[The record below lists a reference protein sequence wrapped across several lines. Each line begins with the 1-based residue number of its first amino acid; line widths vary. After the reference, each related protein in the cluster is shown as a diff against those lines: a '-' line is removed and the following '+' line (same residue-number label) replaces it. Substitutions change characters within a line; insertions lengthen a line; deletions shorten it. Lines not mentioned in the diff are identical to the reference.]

1 MLKTDTIEQPVKK
14 KKGPA
19 KGTVYRSK
27 PGVPKGTINNPNGRP
42 KGVPNKI
49 SASKILQAIEDK
61 VGVPFEIALA
71 NDYDMVRK
79 SGDLGVL
86 QRFTHMIL
94 NKVIADKTEIT
105 FNHELQ
111 LESMVESLRMSFQ
124 DPNIIDIDLTQVN
137 EIPLTQEINNGKE
150 K

>member
-1 MLKTDTIEQPVKK
+1 MITILTQENTTTANKPEKIRKK
-14 KKGPA
+14 RSGGP
-19 KGTVYRSK
+19 
-27 PGVPKGTINNPNGRP
+27 PKGTINNPNGRP
-42 KGVPNKI
+42 KGTPNKI

-71 NDYDMVRK
+71 HDYDAARK

-94 NKVIADKTEIT
+94 NKVIADKTELTI
-105 FNHELQ
+105 NHELQ
-111 LESMVESLRMSFQ
+111 LESMVETLRMSFQ
-124 DPNIIDIDLTQVN
+124 DPNIIDVNVN
-137 EIPLTQEINNGKE
+137 EIQTTIPTQENTNGKE